1 MRLEGIHHITAITGD
16 AQRNLDFYTRVLGL
30 RLTAKTVNQDDP
42 SVYHLFYAD
51 EQGRPGSELTF
62 FEYPGAPPGRA
73 GAGMVHTIVSRVGSP
88 AALDFWESR
97 LGAEGV
103 ETTRAAGTL
112 RFADFE
118 GLTHELAVRPDVDE
132 PLSAE
137 HPEIPLEHALQGFD
151 AVRAYTVDPERSKAL
166 LEKVLSA
173 IPVGDSTWELRGKRR
188 RGRIEYEQAPV
199 APGRQSAGTV
209 HHIAWGT
216 SAYDHPHWLK
226 ILELTGVPNSG
237 VIDRHYFHSIYF
249 REPSGVLFEIA
260 DDSPGFTVDVPLE
273 QLGSTVILPPRLEP
287 HRKDIERRLTPL
299 PDPRAGWART
309 PGG

>member
-16 AQRNLDFYTRVLGL
+16 ARRNLDFYTRVLGL

-62 FEYPGAPPGRA
+62 FEYPRATPGRA

-103 ETTRAAGTL
+103 ETTRTAGTL

-118 GLTHELAVRPDVDE
+118 GLTHELAVRPDADE

-151 AVRAYTVDPERSKAL
+151 AVRAYSPDPERSRAL

-173 IPVGDSTWELRGKRR
+173 IPVGENAWELRGKRR
-188 RGRIEYEQAPV
+188 GGRIEYEQAPV

-216 SAYDHPHWLK
+216 TAYDHPHWLK

-260 DDSPGFTVDVPLE
+260 DDAPGFTVDVPLE
-273 QLGSTVILPPRLEP
+273 ELGSTVILPPRLEP
-287 HRKDIERRLTPL
+287 HRTDIERRLTPL

-309 PGG
+309 P

>member
-1 MRLEGIHHITAITGD
+1 
-16 AQRNLDFYTRVLGL
+16 
-30 RLTAKTVNQDDP
+30 
-42 SVYHLFYAD
+42 
-51 EQGRPGSELTF
+51 
-62 FEYPGAPPGRA
+62 
-73 GAGMVHTIVSRVGSP
+73 MVHTIVWRVGAP
-88 AALDFWESR
+88 AAIDFWESR
-97 LGAEGV
+97 LAAEGV
-103 ETTRAAGTL
+103 ETTRTAGAL

-118 GLTHELAVRPDVDE
+118 GLTHELAVRPGVDE

-151 AVRAYTVDPERSKAL
+151 AVRAYSPDPERSKAL

-173 IPVGDSTWELRGKRR
+173 VPVGDTTWELRGKRR
-188 RGRIEYEQAPV
+188 GGRIEYEQAPV

-216 SAYDHPHWLK
+216 TAYDHPHWLK

-260 DDSPGFTVDVPLE
+260 DDAPGFTVDVPLE

-309 PGG
+309 P

>member
-16 AQRNLDFYTRVLGL
+16 AQRNLDFYTRVMGL

-62 FEYPGAPPGRA
+62 FEYPGANPGRA

-88 AALDFWESR
+88 AALDFWEQR

-103 ETTRAAGTL
+103 ATTRGGDAL

-118 GLTHELAVRPDVDE
+118 GLTHELAVRPGLDE

-151 AVRAYTVDPERSKAL
+151 AVRAYSADPARSTAL

-173 IPVGDSTWELRGKRR
+173 VPVGEGAWELRGERR
-188 RGRIEYEQAPV
+188 GGRIEYEPAPV
-199 APGRQSAGTV
+199 APGRQSGGTV
-209 HHIAWGT
+209 HHVAWGT
-216 SAYDHPHWLK
+216 TAHDHPHWLK
-226 ILELTGVPNSG
+226 LLELTGVPNSG

-260 DDSPGFTVDVPLE
+260 DDAPGFTVDVPLE
-273 QLGSTVILPPRLEP
+273 QLGSVVILPPRLEP
-287 HRKDIERRLTPL
+287 HREEIERRLTPL

-309 PGG
+309 P